1 MGSLGFST
9 YRIMSFANRD
19 NSTSSLPSW
28 CLYFF
33 FLSNCSDY
41 NLLVVVCKFSL
52 YMIILDL
59 LKFLRIFASMSMR
72 DLGLSVSFS
81 RNVPV
86 WFGG

>member
-19 NSTSSLPSW
+19 NSTSLPSW

-33 FLSNCSDY
+33 FLSNRSDY

-72 DLGLSVSFS
+72 DLGLLVSFS

-86 WFGG
+86 WFWG